1 MTTIDWNLLPALDA
15 LLDEHSVSRA
25 AARLGVTVPSM
36 SRMLARLRAALGDP
50 LLVRAGRQ
58 LVPTPLALSLRARVA
73 ALTVEVAELFAGA
86 GSGALATSER
96 TLRIRTNDGAF
107 AHWLEPLLAAVHAQA
122 PRITL
127 AFLSEGDERP
137 EALRE
142 GRIDLDLGVLG
153 AAAPELCTQA
163 LFDDRMVGL
172 VRQGH
177 ALAQGRCTPA
187 RLTEFEH
194 VGVSRRGRLQGPIDA
209 LLAERGLARR
219 TVATVATASAAAIA
233 ITQTN
238 WVTAVPSSVAR
249 SLARALPLA
258 WFELPLPL
266 PPLTLSQT
274 WHPRLDRDPAHRVL
288 REAIVT
294 LARTEGFGKR
304 RRLPA
309 KGR

>member
-127 AFLSEGDERP
+127 AFLSEG
-137 EALRE
+137 
-142 GRIDLDLGVLG
+142 DLGVLG